1 MSSSP
6 RSAAQA
12 SPSRH
17 ERLLSV
23 LESVPD
29 PRDRRGVRYPLP
41 GVLALAITAVIAGC
55 RSFAG
60 IGQWA
65 AGAAA
70 GPW

>member
-6 RSAAQA
+6 TSPAPA

-29 PRDRRGVRYPLP
+29 PRDRRGVRYPLAAM
-41 GVLALAITAVIAGC
+41 LAVAVTAVIAVP
-55 RSFAG
+55 
-60 IGQWA
+60 
-65 AGAAA
+65 AGASKRQPA
-70 GPW
+70 